1 MRIYSNAREL
11 MSEMGR
17 DLWEMGHEVKPKTYQ
32 NKVIEGNDEFTTKEE
47 FCKQYCLTS
56 LEDPQFLFIF
66 TKAKDWAEA
75 ELKERLSGKALNPG
89 MAWELRRDM
98 WEQFL
103 VEGRED
109 SFMDGIIGT
118 KYFDYTYPERINR
131 QVRVPL
137 PHDSVEN
144 SHIEKEFKFIPA
156 IEAIIELLKFDPD
169 TRKAVLP
176 IFTGNDCNYYDGS
189 RRIPCSM
196 YYGFFIRE
204 GKLNMTYHQ
213 RSSDFVG
220 HFGNDVYLAW
230 RTMEYVASRVGVKP
244 GHLIHTIDSLHCYK
258 KDWHL
263 LKTSVDDLI

>member
-1 MRIYSNAREL
+1 MRIYSSSREL

-32 NKVIEGNDEFTTKEE
+32 NKVIEGDENFITKEE

-56 LEDPQFLFIF
+56 LNDPEFLFIF
-66 TKAKDWAEA
+66 TKAKEWAEA
-75 ELKERLSGKALNPG
+75 ELKERLSGKCINPG
-89 MAWELRRDM
+89 KAWELRKEV

-103 VEGRED
+103 VEDNEL
-109 SFMDGIIGT
+109 GT
-118 KYFDYTYPERINR
+118 GMPYFDYTYSVRMNTSTLNPVFDDTEGVERE
-131 QVRVPL
+131 L
-137 PHDSVEN
+137 Y
-144 SHIEKEFKFIPA
+144 IPI
-156 IEAIIELLKFDPD
+156 IEALIKLLKFDPD

-176 IFTGNDCNYYDGS
+176 IFTGHDCNYYDGS

-213 RSSDFVG
+213 RSSDFVC

-230 RTMEYVASRVGVKP
+230 RTMEYVADRVGVKP

>member
-1 MRIYSNAREL
+1 MRIYSSSREL

-32 NKVIEGNDEFTTKEE
+32 NKVIEGDENFITKEE

-56 LEDPQFLFIF
+56 LNDPEFLFIF
-66 TKAKDWAEA
+66 TKAKEWAEA
-75 ELKERLSGKALNPG
+75 ELKERLSGKCINPG
-89 MAWELRRDM
+89 KAWELRKEV

-103 VEGRED
+103 VEANEVERGVPD
-109 SFMDGIIGT
+109 S
-118 KYFDYTYPERINR
+118 YCFDYTYAERLNYTIREPNFGDIGKYKA
-131 QVRVPL
+131 VV
-137 PHDSVEN
+137 
-144 SHIEKEFKFIPA
+144 KFIPA
-156 IEAIIELLKFDPD
+156 LEAVIKLLKFDPD

-176 IFTGNDCNYYDGS
+176 IFTNSDCNYYEGS

-213 RSSDFVG
+213 RSSDFVC

-230 RTMEYVASRVGVKP
+230 RTMEYVADKVGVKP

>member
-1 MRIYSNAREL
+1 MRIYSSSREL

-32 NKVIEGNDEFTTKEE
+32 NKVIEGDENFITKEE

-56 LEDPQFLFIF
+56 LNDPEFLFIF
-66 TKAKDWAEA
+66 TKAKEWADA
-75 ELKERLSGKALNPG
+75 ELKERLSGKHINPG
-89 MAWELRRDM
+89 KAWELRREV

-103 VEGRED
+103 VEANEVERGVPD
-109 SFMDGIIGT
+109 S
-118 KYFDYTYPERINR
+118 YCFDYTYSERLNYT
-131 QVRVPL
+131 VREPNFDDIDKYKAVP
-137 PHDSVEN
+137 
-144 SHIEKEFKFIPA
+144 KFIPA
-156 IEAIIELLKFDPD
+156 LEAVIKLLKFDPD

-176 IFTGNDCNYYDGS
+176 IFNSSDCNSYGGDK
-189 RRIPCSM
+189 RIPCSM

-213 RSSDFVG
+213 RSSDFVC

-230 RTMEYVASRVGVKP
+230 RTMEYVADRVGVKP

>member
-1 MRIYSNAREL
+1 MRIYSSSREL

-32 NKVIEGNDEFTTKEE
+32 NKVIEGDENFITKEE

-56 LEDPQFLFIF
+56 LNDPEFLFIF
-66 TKAKDWAEA
+66 TKAKEWADA
-75 ELKERLSGKALNPG
+75 ELKERLSGECINPG
-89 MAWELRRDM
+89 KAWELRKEV
-98 WEQFL
+98 WQQFL
-103 VEGRED
+103 VEDDEPTPD
-109 SFMDGIIGT
+109 MIEPY
-118 KYFDYTYPERINR
+118 YFDYTYSGRINS
-131 QVRVPL
+131 
-137 PHDSVEN
+137 SVINPVFDEN
-144 SHIEKEFKFIPA
+144 ERYDVERKSYIPT
-156 IEAIIELLKFDPD
+156 IEALIKLLKFDPD

-176 IFTGNDCNYYDGS
+176 IFTDQDCDYYDGS

-204 GKLNMTYHQ
+204 GQLNMTYHQ
-213 RSSDFVG
+213 RSSDFVC

-230 RTMEYVASRVGVKP
+230 RTMEYVADRVGVKP